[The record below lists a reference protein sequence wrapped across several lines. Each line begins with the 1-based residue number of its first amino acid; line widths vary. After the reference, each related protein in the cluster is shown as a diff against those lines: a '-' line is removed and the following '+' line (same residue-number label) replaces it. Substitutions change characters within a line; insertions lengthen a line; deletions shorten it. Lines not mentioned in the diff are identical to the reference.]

1 MYYILYMIFYIL
13 QWINITCSI
22 SDKHLFKSYQITF
35 LFSQSSNGVLTQKK
49 EKKKTLDS
57 KYKNPPIYSVIA
69 SEETILLL
77 LDLITPHLLHFP
89 SYRKD
94 SAFAETVMSSWT
106 LSFLFMFREDDHF
119 EHPPP
124 LCAV

>member
-1 MYYILYMIFYIL
+1 MES
-13 QWINITCSI
+13 WP
-22 SDKHLFKSYQITF
+22 KR
-35 LFSQSSNGVLTQKK
+35 
-49 EKKKTLDS
+49 KKKKPLDS

-106 LSFLFMFREDDHF
+106 QFSIYVQRRWSLRA
-119 EHPPP
+119 PATT
-124 LCAV
+124 LCRLIIVGNGSSKKINQRAQ